1 MAEAYAERE
10 IFSPVSLCDSAG
22 NLNREAVGWSRH
34 PLHHCALKGHPLRKK
49 RWNYWCVTSPHELFS
64 VTLSNVDYL
73 GLPFVYYINFDTLE
87 MVEKNW
93 MTPLGRG
100 CVLGDEVYD
109 DASYRDE
116 KASLSIQCKSG
127 NISMRLTLAEFGNH
141 PLEASLTFQQ
151 PAGHES
157 LSVVIPWSDKNFQF
171 TSKHNTLPASGVIR
185 WGERKIRFSPDQS
198 FACLDFGRGIWP
210 YKSFWNW
217 SSFSTRL
224 PDGRTLGLN
233 LGAGWTDGTG
243 MNENGFCL
251 AGRLRKISQDV
262 RFIYDAT
269 NFMAPWQ
276 IKTELDDSVALTFTP
291 FFERIAKSDALII
304 RSEVHQM
311 LGRFSGTLR
320 ADNGERIAVNDVIG
334 WAEDH
339 HARW

>member
-116 KASLSIQCKSG
+116 KV
-127 NISMRLTLAEFGNH
+127 
-141 PLEASLTFQQ
+141 
-151 PAGHES
+151 S
-157 LSVVIPWSDKNFQF
+157 LSVAFK
-171 TSKHNTLPASGVIR
+171 G
-185 WGERKIRFSPDQS
+185 
-198 FACLDFGRGIWP
+198 
-210 YKSFWNW
+210 
-217 SSFSTRL
+217 
-224 PDGRTLGLN
+224 
-233 LGAGWTDGTG
+233 GA
-243 MNENGFCL
+243 FL
-251 AGRLRKISQDV
+251 Q
-262 RFIYDAT
+262 
-269 NFMAPWQ
+269 
-276 IKTELDDSVALTFTP
+276 
-291 FFERIAKSDALII
+291 
-304 RSEVHQM
+304 
-311 LGRFSGTLR
+311 
-320 ADNGERIAVNDVIG
+320 
-334 WAEDH
+334 
-339 HARW
+339 